1 MHMPQETSHRT
12 CRIAKNTLMLYIR
25 MLFMMF
31 MGLYTSRIVLQALG
45 ESDFG
50 IYNVVGGVVAMF
62 AMISGA
68 LNSAVSRFITF
79 EMGKGSEA
87 QLNKV
92 YSTAVTI
99 QLILAA
105 LVVAVAEP
113 VGLWF
118 IDNKMTI
125 DPVRIPAAR
134 MVLHF
139 SILSF
144 VINLMSVP
152 QMASITAHERMSA
165 YAAIGIM
172 DGLLRFGTA
181 LLIRNSSSDRLIYY
195 AALMMLTVLLVRLAY
210 GIYCRL
216 NFEECRYRPVFD
228 GSLMKEMFS
237 FAGWNF
243 IGVTAGVLR
252 DHGGNILV
260 NIFSGSVA
268 VNAARGVALQ
278 LSNAVQSFVTNFMTA
293 VNPQITKSYA
303 AGERDYMFSLMR
315 KSSRMAYYLLFII
328 ALPVL
333 FNMEA
338 LLELWLDEVPETSV
352 SFARLFLI
360 LALSESLSGP
370 LVTGMLATG
379 NIRNYQIL
387 VGGLIMLN
395 FPVSYIFLKLGA
407 APEVTVAVAVV
418 ISQICLFARLYML
431 RKAMQFP
438 MREYLRRVY
447 LNIIKVTVVASAVAW
462 SLQTLVPAGWLGFVL
477 GVLACVVC
485 GALSVLFIGC
495 SQSERQELLQ
505 MVLRRIRK

>member
-1 MHMPQETSHRT
+1 MYMPQETSHRT
-12 CRIAKNTLMLYIR
+12 RRIAKNTLMLYVR

-45 ESDFG
+45 ESDYG

-118 IDNKMTI
+118 IDNEMTI
-125 DPVRIPAAR
+125 DPSRIPAAR

-139 SILSF
+139 SILAF
-144 VINLMSVP
+144 AINLMSVP
-152 QMASITAHERMSA
+152 QMASITAHEKMSA

-172 DGLLRFGTA
+172 EGLLRFTVA
-181 LLIRNSSSDRLIYY
+181 LLISRSSSDRLVYY
-195 AALMMLTVLLVRLAY
+195 AILMAATVLAVRLAY
-210 GIYCRL
+210 GIYCRR
-216 NFEECRYRPVFD
+216 NFPECRYKPVFD
-228 GSLMKEMFS
+228 RPLMKEMFS

-260 NIFSGSVA
+260 NVFSGSVA
-268 VNAARGVALQ
+268 VNAARSVALQ

-303 AGERDYMFSLMR
+303 AGEKDYMFSLMR
-315 KSSRMAYYLLFII
+315 KSSRMAYYLLLVI

-333 FNMEA
+333 FNMDA
-338 LLELWLDEVPETSV
+338 LLALWLDEVPRMSV
-352 SFARLFLI
+352 GFARLFLV

-370 LVTGMLATG
+370 LMTGMLATG
-379 NIRNYQIL
+379 KVRDYQIL

-395 FPVSYIFLKLGA
+395 FPVSYIFLKFGA
-407 APEVTVAVAVV
+407 APEVTVVVAIV

-431 RKAMQFP
+431 RRTMQFP
-438 MREYLRRVY
+438 VREYLKRVY
-447 LNIIKVTVVASAVAW
+447 WNMLKVTVPAVVAAW
-462 SLQTLVPAGWLGFVL
+462 ALQMLMPEGWLGFVL
-477 GVLACVVC
+477 CVAACVMC
-485 GALSVLFIGC
+485 AGLSVLFIGC
-495 SQSERQELLQ
+495 SKVERQELLH
-505 MVLRRIRK
+505 MVLRRMRK

>member
-1 MHMPQETSHRT
+1 MTQETAHRT
-12 CRIAKNTLMLYIR
+12 RRIAKNTLMLYIR

-45 ESDFG
+45 ESDYG
-50 IYNVVGGVVAMF
+50 VYNVVGGVVAMF

-79 EMGKGSEA
+79 EMGKGSAA

-105 LVVAVAEP
+105 VVVLIAEP

-118 IDNKMTI
+118 INNEMTI
-125 DPVRIPAAR
+125 DPSRIPAAHN
-134 MVLHF
+134 VLHF
-139 SILSF
+139 SILAF
-144 VINLMSVP
+144 VINLTSVP
-152 QMASITAHERMSA
+152 QMASITAHEKMSA

-172 DGLLRFGTA
+172 DGLLRFAVA
-181 LLIRNSSSDRLIYY
+181 LLIRHASMDRLVYY
-195 AALMMLTVLLVRLAY
+195 AALMAVSVLIVRAAY
-210 GIYCRL
+210 GLYCRV
-216 NFEECRYRPVFD
+216 NFQECRYRPVFD
-228 GSLMKEMFS
+228 RPLMKEMFS

-260 NIFSGSVA
+260 NVFSGSVA

-338 LLELWLDEVPETSV
+338 LLNLWLDEVPQMSV
-352 SFARLFLI
+352 GFARLFLI
-360 LALSESLSGP
+360 LALSESLSSP
-370 LVTGMLATG
+370 LMTGMLATG

-395 FPVSYIFLKLGA
+395 FPVSYIFLRLGA
-407 APEVTVAVAVV
+407 TPEVTVIVAIV

-431 RKAMQFP
+431 RKEMQFP
-438 MREYLRRVY
+438 VREYIRRVY
-447 LNIIKVTVVASAVAW
+447 VNILKVTAVAGAVAS
-462 SLQTLVPAGWLGFVL
+462 SLQTLIPVGWLGFAL
-477 GVLACVVC
+477 GVLICVIC
-485 GALSVLFIGC
+485 AGLSILFIGC
-495 SQSERQELLQ
+495 TASERNELVQ
-505 MVLRRIRK
+505 MTMRRFRR

>member
-1 MHMPQETSHRT
+1 MTQEASYRT
-12 CRIAKNTLMLYIR
+12 RRIAKNTLMLYVR

-45 ESDFG
+45 ESDYG

-62 AMISGA
+62 TIISGA

-79 EMGKGSEA
+79 EMGKGEGA
-87 QLNKV
+87 RLNKV
-92 YSTAVTI
+92 YSTAVII
-99 QLILAA
+99 QIVLAA
-105 LVVAVAEP
+105 VVVAVAEP

-118 IDNKMTI
+118 IDNEMTI
-125 DPVRIPAAR
+125 SPERIPAAR
-134 MVLHF
+134 WVLHF
-139 SILSF
+139 SLLAF
-144 VINLMSVP
+144 VVNLMSVP

-165 YAAIGIM
+165 YAWIGIL
-172 DGLLRFGTA
+172 DGLLRFGVA
-181 LLIRNSSSDRLIYY
+181 LLISCSGHDRLVAY
-195 AALMMLTVLLVRLAY
+195 AALMTVSVLIVRMAY

-216 NFEECRYRPVFD
+216 HFPECRFRPVFD
-228 GSLMKEMFS
+228 RPLMKEMFS

-260 NIFSGSVA
+260 NVFSGSVA

-303 AGERDYMFSLMR
+303 AGEKDYMFSLMR
-315 KSSRMAYYLLFII
+315 KSSRMAYYLLLII
-328 ALPVL
+328 VLPVI
-333 FNMEA
+333 FNVDY
-338 LLELWLDEVPETSV
+338 LLSIWLDEVPAGSA

-370 LVTGMLATG
+370 LITGTQATG
-379 NIRNYQIL
+379 KIRDYQIL

-395 FPVSYIFLKLGA
+395 FPVSYIFLKAGA
-407 APEVTVAVAVV
+407 APEVTVVVAIV

-431 RKAMQFP
+431 RRLTEFP
-438 MREYLRRVY
+438 VGEYLIKVY
-447 LNIIKVTVVASAVAW
+447 LNVLIVTLTAVILPLA
-462 SLQTLVPAGWLGFVL
+462 LMRYMPGGLTGFLLDVPLCIVCAA
-477 GVLACVVC
+477 LA
-485 GALSVLFIGC
+485 VLFKGC
-495 SQSERQELLQ
+495 SSAERKELWN
-505 MVLRRIRK
+505 MIRRRVRT

>member
-1 MHMPQETSHRT
+1 
-12 CRIAKNTLMLYIR
+12 
-25 MLFMMF
+25 
-31 MGLYTSRIVLQALG
+31 
-45 ESDFG
+45 
-50 IYNVVGGVVAMF
+50 
-62 AMISGA
+62 
-68 LNSAVSRFITF
+68 
-79 EMGKGSEA
+79 
-87 QLNKV
+87 
-92 YSTAVTI
+92 
-99 QLILAA
+99 
-105 LVVAVAEP
+105 
-113 VGLWF
+113 
-118 IDNKMTI
+118 
-125 DPVRIPAAR
+125 
-134 MVLHF
+134 
-139 SILSF
+139 
-144 VINLMSVP
+144 
-152 QMASITAHERMSA
+152 MASITAHERMSA

-210 GIYCRL
+210 GIYCRR

-303 AGERDYMFSLMR
+303 AGEKDYMFSLMR

-333 FNMEA
+333 FNMET
-338 LLELWLDEVPETSV
+338 LMELWLAEVPEMSV
-352 SFARLFLI
+352 GFARLFLI

-370 LVTGMLATG
+370 LMTGMLATG
-379 NIRNYQIL
+379 KVRNYQIF

-395 FPVSYIFLKLGA
+395 FPVSYLFLKLGYG
-407 APEVTVAVAVV
+407 PEITVIVAIV
-418 ISQICLFARLYML
+418 ISQLCLFARLYML
-431 RKAMQFP
+431 KKTIDFPVRQFVV
-438 MREYLRRVY
+438 RVY
-447 LNIIKVTVVASAVAW
+447 INILKVTAVAGAVAS
-462 SLQTLVPAGWLGFVL
+462 TLMTVGQGSWVGFVFR
-477 GVLACVVC
+477 VLVCVLC
-485 GALSVLFIGC
+485 AGLSVFFIGC
-495 SQSERQELLQ
+495 TGSERREVMQLLS
-505 MVLRRIRK
+505 RRERR